1 MMEDL
6 FKVVKNRVKSEIP
19 TNKKSKVN
27 IPSDLLFKCPRCQDV
42 MFNEDFIANDN
53 VCPKCGYHA
62 RITAQKR
69 LELTVDKGS
78 FIEYD
83 AELESVNPI
92 NFPGYEEKIE
102 ALQKKTGLKEA
113 IITGEC
119 EIRGQRCVIGIM
131 DSHFMMASMG
141 SVVGEKIARAF
152 ERATEKSLPVVLFT
166 ASGGAR
172 MQEGMISLSQMAK
185 TSGAVALHSEAG
197 LLYVPILTDPTT
209 GGVTASFASLGDII
223 LAEPKS
229 LIGFAGRRVIENTIK
244 QRLPDEF
251 QSAEFLLEH
260 GFVDMIVERKRI
272 RHVLYR
278 ILKFHDKEA
287 LPKWQI

>member
-6 FKVVKNRVKSEIP
+6 FKVVKNRVKPEIS

-92 NFPGYEEKIE
+92 NFPGYEEKIKT
-102 ALQKKTGLKEA
+102 LQKKTGLKEA

-152 ERATEKSLPVVLFT
+152 ERATEKGLPVVLFT
-166 ASGGAR
+166 ASGLPLTSRISPLVASDTSVYDVDCA
-172 MQEGMISLSQMAK
+172 EISL
-185 TSGAVALHSEAG
+185 
-197 LLYVPILTDPTT
+197 Y
-209 GGVTASFASLGDII
+209 
-223 LAEPKS
+223 
-229 LIGFAGRRVIENTIK
+229 
-244 QRLPDEF
+244 
-251 QSAEFLLEH
+251 
-260 GFVDMIVERKRI
+260 
-272 RHVLYR
+272 
-278 ILKFHDKEA
+278 
-287 LPKWQI
+287 